1 MAKKVVSVFLIVFIS
16 LLTLSGC
23 FMKKTEE
30 EIILPEDSPFYTNDW
45 AVVID
50 PYTPFYKSP
59 SDDSDIEGYAR
70 RGDALEVKGRKIINS
85 KDIWYNFEK
94 GWMPEKSLKVY
105 SNRRKAERAA
115 LTLD

>member
-1 MAKKVVSVFLIVFIS
+1 MAKKTTLVFIFIIMI
-16 LLTLSGC
+16 TTVFSGC

-50 PYTPFYKSP
+50 PYTPYYKNP

-70 RGDALEVKGRKIINS
+70 RGDALDVKGRKIINS
-85 KDIWYNFEK
+85 KDIWYSFEK
-94 GWMPEKSLKVY
+94 GWMPEKVLKVY
-105 SNRRKAERAA
+105 SNQRKAERAA
-115 LTLD
+115 LTLE